1 VVGQYILQPAG
12 PGQFQRY
19 QIIGVMKDFNIT
31 SMHKPI
37 DPVCFSVLF
46 PGGGDQ
52 FATIRLSGTG
62 QQTTLA
68 AIEDKWTEFTPT
80 QPFQYEFFTDRW
92 NNLYASEMKTGKIF
106 IIFSLLAILI
116 ACIGLI
122 GLVTFMTDKRTKE
135 IGIRKTYGASMPVV
149 LNLLIKEVI
158 LLICISSV
166 LAWPLALWGSIY
178 WLRGFADKTAVSPL
192 IYPIATLTV
201 LVIGFLAVSFQ
212 TIKAARYS
220 PAEALRVE

>member
-1 VVGQYILQPAG
+1 MRLLSDHSDSRTVVGQYILQACR

-31 SMHKPI
+31 SNAQAI

-62 QQTTLA
+62 QQTTLCCIEINGRSSLPP
-68 AIEDKWTEFTPT
+68 AIPVRV
-80 QPFQYEFFTDRW
+80 FTDRW

-122 GLVTFMTDKRTKE
+122 GLVTFMTDKRTK
-135 IGIRKTYGASMPVV
+135 RSA
-149 LNLLIKEVI
+149 
-158 LLICISSV
+158 
-166 LAWPLALWGSIY
+166 
-178 WLRGFADKTAVSPL
+178 
-192 IYPIATLTV
+192 
-201 LVIGFLAVSFQ
+201 
-212 TIKAARYS
+212 
-220 PAEALRVE
+220 